1 MILYCVSISS
11 LNLFDVFT
19 FSLDTA
25 SDNWSDDEET
35 ENANAG
41 PSTSSNP
48 QQQIRI
54 LEKKLIQAQRDLADY
69 RKLVETRF
77 GLSQLAKEL
86 STQNDEPNAIQS
98 GAGRDDDTHY
108 FRSYGE
114 HGKIFISFRCVLSII

>member
-1 MILYCVSISS
+1 M
-11 LNLFDVFT
+11 T
-19 FSLDTA
+19 PDTA
-25 SDNWSDDEET
+25 SDNWSDDDDEAAEYT
-35 ENANAG
+35 NAG
-41 PSTSSNP
+41 PSSVTNP

-86 STQNDEPNAIQS
+86 STQIDEPSTAQGS
-98 GAGRDDDTHY
+98 AGRDDDSHY

-114 HGKIFISFRCVLSII
+114 HGMITL